1 MENSVVIVGNGFI
14 GNRVAWSINGSKV
27 FHIGHTDPET
37 DIKNLPLE
45 ASYIVVWCHGVSRGS
60 AAEIIDSQLGFMVRV
75 IRLLESLSVNVAQ
88 HIFLSSTHVYL
99 DSTFGY
105 AKRLCEAVIL
115 LQASVTEADTCV
127 IRVPNVYGAFS
138 EEKPNSILSRWL
150 CGDSQVRA
158 DASARVD
165 YVSVQQVADT
175 VISQLNTGS
184 GIIDMHPGEPLPIRD
199 IGAEIA
205 EIRGLAFEI
214 SEFEQPTRAEV
225 PPTAPS
231 SECAVPSLEITS
243 ISMLVRGCGFAKELR
258 SRVRQSQRSHNS
270 PCGERVL
277 LDLEAED
284 LKHLE
289 RVYVFNVAK
298 GTKRGGHYH
307 KEQIETF
314 TVVKGHCELQI
325 TNADGDTSPVA
336 LSAGQK
342 ITVYP
347 GEEHTFWSPHFEC
360 MVLTT
365 SNMPYIPNSVPDTYT
380 Y

>member
-45 ASYIVVWCHGVSRGS
+45 ASYIVVWCHGVSRGT

-75 IRLLESLSVNVAQ
+75 IRLLESFSVSVAR
-88 HIFLSSTHVYL
+88 HIFISSTHVYL
-99 DSTFGY
+99 ASTFGY

-165 YVSVQQVADT
+165 YVSVQQVAET

-184 GIIDMHPGEPLPIRD
+184 GIIDMHSGEPLPIRD
-199 IGAEIA
+199 IGAAIA
-205 EIRGLAFEI
+205 ELRGLAFEV
-214 SEFEQPTRAEV
+214 SEFEQPVRAKV

-231 SECAVPSLEITS
+231 TECAVLSLDITS
-243 ISMLVRGCGFAKELR
+243 ISKLVRCCGFAKDLK

-270 PCGERVL
+270 PCGERIL

-284 LKHLE
+284 LQNSA
-289 RVYVFNVAK
+289 RV
-298 GTKRGGHYH
+298 
-307 KEQIETF
+307 
-314 TVVKGHCELQI
+314 
-325 TNADGDTSPVA
+325 
-336 LSAGQK
+336 
-342 ITVYP
+342 
-347 GEEHTFWSPHFEC
+347 
-360 MVLTT
+360 
-365 SNMPYIPNSVPDTYT
+365 
-380 Y
+380 